1 MDVSDLVAAGP
12 ARQVA
17 ALDAGE
23 VSAREL
29 VDATLARIAER
40 DPSWNAFV
48 DVDPA
53 DARAAADAVDTRRAA
68 GARGP
73 LLGVPVAVKDDTDV
87 AGWRTG
93 LGTRASTRVPTR
105 DDETVRRLR
114 GAGAV
119 VVGKTTLPELAVYG
133 FTESEATG
141 VTRNPHHRGHTSG
154 GSSGG
159 SAAAV
164 AGGLVGLA
172 TASDGAGSIR
182 IPAACCGLPG
192 FKPTPGR
199 VPTPPVWHGLSTQG
213 CLTRHLADAATYLD
227 TVGDFDT
234 SLADALRDGTGPLR
248 VGVDLRPFPASAPR
262 PADRAVADAVR
273 AAADRL
279 SDLGHD
285 VRDVRVRWGL
295 AAQAFTVRYLG
306 GIHESAAGVEHPV
319 RLEPRTRQVAALG
332 APVTAAAVARARE
345 QGRRLGERL
354 LDDLGVDVL
363 LTPTMGG
370 PAPEVGRWEGRGGL
384 STTLSM
390 GRFYAWTPGWNH
402 TGQPAVSLPWG
413 RTTDG
418 LPLAVQLVAAP
429 GDDARLMAVAG
440 SIEADGAVPLD

>member
-1 MDVSDLVAAGP
+1 MDLPDLVAAGP

-17 ALDAGE
+17 ALDAGD
-23 VSAREL
+23 VGVREL

-48 DVDPA
+48 GVDA
-53 DARAAADAVDTRRAA
+53 AGAREAADAVDARRAA
-68 GARGP
+68 GERGP

-87 AGWRTG
+87 AGRRTG
-93 LGTRASTRVPTR
+93 LGSRASTRVASV

-114 GAGAV
+114 VAGAV
-119 VVGKTTLPELAVYG
+119 LVGKTTLPELAVYG

-141 VTRNPHHRGHTSG
+141 VSRNPHHRDRTPG

-213 CLTRHLADAATYLD
+213 CLTRRLADAATYLD
-227 TVGDFDT
+227 VVGDFDD
-234 SLADALRDGTGPLR
+234 SLAGALRSGTGPLR
-248 VGVDLRPFPASAPR
+248 IGVDLQPFPASWPR
-262 PADRAVADAVR
+262 PADPEVAGAVR

-279 SDLGHD
+279 AALGHD
-285 VRDVRVRWGL
+285 VRDVRVRWGA
-295 AAQAFTVRYLG
+295 AAQAFSVRYLG
-306 GIHESAAGVEHPV
+306 GIHESAHAVEEPG
-319 RLEPRTRQVAALG
+319 RLERRTRQVAALG
-332 APVTAAAVARARE
+332 APLPPPVVRRAVE
-345 QGRRLGERL
+345 QGRRLGLHL

-370 PAPEVGRWEGRGGL
+370 TAPPVGRWDGRGGL
-384 STTLSM
+384 ATTLSM
-390 GRFYAWTPGWNH
+390 GRFYGWTPGWNH

-413 RTTDG
+413 RATDG
-418 LPLAVQLVAAP
+418 LPLAVQLVGAP

-440 SIEADGAVPLD
+440 SIEDEGAVPLD